1 MKKFLTTMLTFVALA
16 LTACGGNGGE
26 SKGGNN
32 GWETDKNNH
41 WHVVNGEVA
50 DKAKHDFVEDTAK
63 AVAATCKEEGK
74 KVEVCSVCGYVKETT
89 IKKLDDTFVDDT
101 SKTSKPATCS
111 EEGIKYLV
119 CSVCGEAKEEK
130 IAKTDHDFGDWVN
143 DASAKCGEAGS
154 RSRKCKNC
162 DYTETET
169 LGIIPHDWDLEHAQT
184 VAASGDG
191 VEYTTAK
198 CKKCSAT
205 GYFVAAAKAT
215 LSSNAQKK
223 TAPEGCI
230 KMSPDGAYM
239 TVSFVLDAAKT
250 GVFWLRGA
258 MDYWYE
264 DSNNNQNK
272 TYSQN
277 SGHTDAS
284 TKTGNFKLEVG
295 PDAENLTNV
304 ELPDNTD
311 LTFAD
316 MLPETVGSNEG
327 GHQWSV
333 IGDCIVGAASLAAGL
348 NMIKFT
354 RVDSYNSAVHDFLF
368 VVPAEAI

>member
-1 MKKFLTTMLTFVALA
+1 MKKFFTTMVAFVALA
-16 LTACGGNGGE
+16 ITACGGGNGG
-26 SKGGNN
+26 GGAE
-32 GWETDKNNH
+32 WKSDKTNH
-41 WHVVNGEVA
+41 WHEVDGEKV
-50 DKAKHDFVEDTAK
+50 DSAKHEFEEDPSQ
-63 AVAATCKEEGK
+63 AVAATCEEAGK
-74 KVEVCSVCGYVKETT
+74 TVEKCKVCGYVKETT
-89 IKKLDDTFVDDT
+89 VKALGHKFVHDD
-101 SKTSKPATCS
+101 SKIDVPATCQA
-111 EEGIKYLV
+111 EGVEYQK
-119 CSVCGEAKEEK
+119 CSVCGKTNEK
-130 IAKTDHDFGDWVN
+130 KIDKADHEYGEWQN

-154 RSRKCKNC
+154 RFRQCKNC
-162 DYTETET
+162 DHKETET
-169 LGIIPHDWDLEHAQT
+169 LGIIPHDWDLENAQT

-191 VEYTTAK
+191 VEYKTAV
-198 CKKCSAT
+198 CKKCNAK
-205 GYFVAAAKAT
+205 GYFVAAEKAT
-215 LSSNAQKK
+215 LSSGASKK

-230 KMSPDGAYM
+230 KMSPDGATM
-239 TVSFVLDAAKT
+239 TVAFNLDANST

-272 TYSQN
+272 TYYSQN

-295 PDAENLTNV
+295 PDVDNLVNV

-333 IGDCIVGAASLAAGL
+333 IGDCIVGAASLNAGL
-348 NMIKFT
+348 NTIRFT
-354 RVDSYNSAVHDFLF
+354 RVDSYNLAVHDFLF
-368 VVPAEAI
+368 VVPAAA